1 MQTEKVP
8 LKNIS
13 TNKDNPR
20 KIDKSQFDRLV
31 ISLLVFP
38 EMQQLRPIVVD
49 ETGTAL
55 GGNMRYRALT
65 AIAQKKTITNIENTL
80 RDSRDFTKKTEAEQI
95 ALLNYWKKWLAN
107 PTAAIV
113 RAETLTPEQ
122 KREFIIKDNALFGE
136 WDTDMLLAEF
146 NATELQDW
154 GIGDLDD
161 LGIELPTDD
170 TEAEEDNFTE
180 EEAANAETRVQPGD
194 IWTLGRH
201 RLMCGDSTKEGDLAR
216 LMGGTEVDLLLTD
229 PPYNVDYEGSTKDK
243 LTIANDN
250 MTDAAFGA
258 FITAAFKSASKAMKP
273 GAAFYIWHADSKGL
287 TFRQALSNA
296 GLTLREN
303 LVWVKN
309 SIVLGRQDYQWK
321 HEPCQPA
328 GTMVETTTGVKPIEE
343 LRDGDRVISYD
354 SLSGQV
360 KGRRNGGYEI
370 RTANRQYDGLL
381 YSITA
386 AGKTT
391 RATDN
396 HEFSVR
402 FNPETKANYCTYIMR
417 RGKWWR
423 VGQTKAYD
431 SRQFGLK
438 TRLNQEHAD
447 EIWLLSIHED
457 KVAAQVME
465 QILTC
470 KYGLPYTIWEQDRFG
485 GEPKR
490 TQQQIA
496 SIYEAL
502 DLDEM
507 ERNAHRLLHD
517 FNRSERFPFITK
529 ESKSEN
535 FSTRVTARIHA
546 CNLVPELMQLPIP
559 TGGSEFE
566 WRSIEAATAEHFTGT
581 VYSLAVQQYQHYIAD
596 GIITHNCLY
605 GWKDGAAHYFI
616 DDRSQST
623 TIEDAAI
630 DYRKLKKEELLK
642 IVLELTSP
650 RVATTV
656 IHENKPTRNDIHPTM
671 KPVKLMARLIK
682 NSSKPG
688 WVVLDSFGGSGTTL
702 ITCEQLKRRCFMMEL
717 DPKYCDAIL
726 ARWEKLTGKDVELT
740 SRVAGNE

>member
-80 RDSRDFTKKTEAEQI
+80 RDSRDFTKKTEAQQI
-95 ALLNYWKKWLAN
+95 ALLNYWKQWLAN

-154 GIGDLDD
+154 GIGDLDN

-229 PPYNVDYEGSTKDK
+229 PPYNVDYEGCTKDK

-287 TFRQALSNA
+287 TFRQALFNA

-309 SIVLGRQDYQWK
+309 SIVLGRQDYQWE
-321 HEPCQPA
+321 HEP
-328 GTMVETTTGVKPIEE
+328 
-343 LRDGDRVISYD
+343 
-354 SLSGQV
+354 
-360 KGRRNGGYEI
+360 
-370 RTANRQYDGLL
+370 
-381 YSITA
+381 
-386 AGKTT
+386 
-391 RATDN
+391 
-396 HEFSVR
+396 
-402 FNPETKANYCTYIMR
+402 
-417 RGKWWR
+417 
-423 VGQTKAYD
+423 
-431 SRQFGLK
+431 
-438 TRLNQEHAD
+438 
-447 EIWLLSIHED
+447 
-457 KVAAQVME
+457 
-465 QILTC
+465 
-470 KYGLPYTIWEQDRFG
+470 
-485 GEPKR
+485 
-490 TQQQIA
+490 
-496 SIYEAL
+496 
-502 DLDEM
+502 
-507 ERNAHRLLHD
+507 
-517 FNRSERFPFITK
+517 
-529 ESKSEN
+529 
-535 FSTRVTARIHA
+535 
-546 CNLVPELMQLPIP
+546 
-559 TGGSEFE
+559 
-566 WRSIEAATAEHFTGT
+566 
-581 VYSLAVQQYQHYIAD
+581 
-596 GIITHNCLY
+596 CLY

-688 WVVLDSFGGSGTTL
+688 WVVLDSSGGSGTTL

-726 ARWEKLTGKDVELT
+726 ARWEKLTGKEVELI